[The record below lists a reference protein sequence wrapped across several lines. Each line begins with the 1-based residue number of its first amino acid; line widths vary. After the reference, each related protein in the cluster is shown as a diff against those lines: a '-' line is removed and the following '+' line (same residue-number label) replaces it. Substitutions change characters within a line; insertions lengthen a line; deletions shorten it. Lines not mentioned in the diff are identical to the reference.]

1 MNCFTQQ
8 KELHKTVSDFQD
20 FANTKEFSSKLA
32 AGAELDASLASVFS
46 FTLNSVLGKTV
57 SKETNVNGTSLNI
70 QALTQKISV
79 KKDCLNDDETSKLK
93 KRLVED
99 FELLPLKLDKPWL
112 ATSWK
117 DYDVF
122 LNKYG
127 FPCGNATIGATS
139 IIQYTFAASSKS
151 YSHRDFQVKSCLSLA
166 GPTDV
171 ETVGGKLCGN
181 VTKNEINNAKKM
193 NTVDKL
199 VIRGGKKETRNAL
212 KSKRTEELIQ
222 KFLNEADEAD
232 SVCQTPSDHC
242 GTFCKAV
249 FNTDQTTSSEL

>member
-1 MNCFTQQ
+1 MRIPLLLFICLTVTFRGIRPDVDSITEQLGKGINLRKTNLLDDFEQNQVSVFEVLPMNCFTQQ

-127 FPCGNATIGATS
+127 F
-139 IIQYTFAASSKS
+139 
-151 YSHRDFQVKSCLSLA
+151 
-166 GPTDV
+166 
-171 ETVGGKLCGN
+171 
-181 VTKNEINNAKKM
+181 
-193 NTVDKL
+193 
-199 VIRGGKKETRNAL
+199 
-212 KSKRTEELIQ
+212 
-222 KFLNEADEAD
+222 
-232 SVCQTPSDHC
+232 
-242 GTFCKAV
+242 
-249 FNTDQTTSSEL
+249 